1 MVNFFDDSIA
11 LDLPSAKM
19 RFGERVEFLIEKK
32 GVSRLWIADR
42 LGITKQALNYLL
54 KHASK
59 PKFIDEL
66 AELMEAN
73 PSWIEFGEGVPFN
86 NSIKN
91 IGSGS
96 SKLEIHDSTS
106 ILSVFK
112 GSRSDHQQ
120 ELMDYSNENIENIVA
135 YKIPND
141 SLFPPFMENTILIFD
156 GKKIPSNGDYVLI
169 IIDENESVL
178 VRQYSQDGNDVYFLS
193 KNSAYKSLVNIK
205 ASIIGVLIE
214 ARYKLL

>member
-11 LDLPSAKM
+11 LDLTPAKM
-19 RFGERVEFLIEKK
+19 KFGERIEFLIEKK

-42 LGITKQALNYLL
+42 LGVTKQALNYLL

-66 AELMEAN
+66 AEIMGAN

-86 NSIKN
+86 NTKKIIN
-91 IGSGS
+91 SGF
-96 SKLEIHDSTS
+96 SKLEIHDSLS
-106 ILSVFK
+106 ILSSFK
-112 GSRSDHQQ
+112 GDESEYQK

-141 SLFPPFMENTILIFD
+141 SVFPPFMENTILIFD
-156 GKKIPSNGDYVLI
+156 KTKSPSNGDYVLI
-169 IIDENESVL
+169 IVDENESVL
-178 VRQYSQDGNDVYFLS
+178 VRQYSQDGNDIYFLS